1 MAWVLPPAI
10 PIETVAAGSVVA
22 RIHWL
27 TTTEPFFGPK
37 PGSPPTHRFH
47 DPEGKF
53 RVCFLGE
60 NATASFAET
69 FLRNPPVRLITR
81 AEMATR
87 GLTTFN
93 VLRELRM
100 AKVRDEGLAGI
111 GCTAEMTSS
120 PNPYTDPQQLSRDL
134 WKHPDQPD
142 GIQYRCRHDNG
153 LLAIALY
160 DRANSALS
168 VHHSENLLD
177 DHARLLD
184 WSKRYG
190 FELA

>member
-1 MAWVLPPAI
+1 MARVLPAAI
-10 PIETVAAGSVVA
+10 PIETVAAGTVLA

-37 PGSPPTHRFH
+37 SGDPPTHRFH

-53 RVCFLGE
+53 RVSFLGE
-60 NATASFAET
+60 DATASFVET
-69 FLRNPPVRLITR
+69 FLRDPPVRLITR
-81 AEMATR
+81 AEIATR

-93 VLRELRM
+93 VLRELRL

-111 GCTAEMTSS
+111 GCTAETTSS
-120 PNPYTDPQQLSRDL
+120 PKPYTDPQQLARDL
-134 WKHPDQPD
+134 WAHADRPD

-160 DRANSALS
+160 DRAKDSLR
-168 VHHSENLLD
+168 VQHSENLLD
-177 DHARLLD
+177 DNARLRA
-184 WSKRYG
+184 WSKRYRL
-190 FELA
+190 ELA

>member
-1 MAWVLPPAI
+1 MPRVLPPAI
-10 PIETVAAGSVVA
+10 PIETVAAGTVLA

-37 PGSPPTHRFH
+37 SGNPPTHRFH

-69 FLRNPPVRLITR
+69 FLRDPPVRLITR
-81 AEMATR
+81 AEMAKR
-87 GLTTFN
+87 VLTTFN
-93 VLRELRM
+93 VLRELRL

-134 WKHPDQPD
+134 WLHPDQPD

-160 DRANSALS
+160 DRASNALS
-168 VHHSENLLD
+168 VYHSENLLD

-184 WSKRYG
+184 WGSRYG
-190 FELA
+190 FDLA